1 METNHKPNKKWRVY
15 LILLAL
21 LCAIILFVVQMKK
34 SASKKVLDDVEIEV
48 EIIQK
53 DSTLNSAIKDSVNGK
68 NVNDTVII
76 NSNENLVPPSLQNNS
91 KVASQTKN
99 QTEKNITKPTEKT
112 PESTKSDLKK
122 LAIKEINLK
131 LLKSANK
138 PHSNYPF
145 YNGGDEVLKGELYYL
160 LKDNIVEQ
168 TVDKSITTIDF
179 SFTITEDKNISEFV
193 FKTDVSR
200 EIQKKIIKELGNL
213 NDWNTQH
220 FKGNLVYA
228 VELILL

>member
-21 LCAIILFVVQMKK
+21 LCAIILFIIQIKK
-34 SASKKVLDDVEIEV
+34 TPQKNVANDVEIEV
-48 EIIQK
+48 EILQQ
-53 DSTLNSAIKDSVNGK
+53 DSILDIEFKDSVNGNK
-68 NVNDTVII
+68 VKDTIII
-76 NSNENLVPPSLQNNS
+76 NSNENMVPPSLQNNS
-91 KVASQTKN
+91 KAASQTKN
-99 QTEKNITKPTEKT
+99 QTEKNNTKPTEKT
-112 PESTKSDLKK
+112 TQSTKSDLKK
-122 LAIKEINLK
+122 LEIKEINLK
-131 LLKSANK
+131 LIKSANK

-220 FKGNLVYA
+220 FKGNLVYT

>member
-1 METNHKPNKKWRVY
+1 MVTCQDVT
-15 LILLAL
+15 LI
-21 LCAIILFVVQMKK
+21 KK
-34 SASKKVLDDVEIEV
+34 SFIFEKMSVFKVPQEI
-48 EIIQK
+48 
-53 DSTLNSAIKDSVNGK
+53 
-68 NVNDTVII
+68 
-76 NSNENLVPPSLQNNS
+76 
-91 KVASQTKN
+91 
-99 QTEKNITKPTEKT
+99 
-112 PESTKSDLKK
+112 TKSDLKK

>member
-34 SASKKVLDDVEIEV
+34 SASKKVLEDVEIEV
-48 EIIQK
+48 EIIQN
-53 DSTLNSAIKDSVNGK
+53 DSNINTAPKDSVKGK
-68 NVNDTVII
+68 DVNDSLII
-76 NSNENLVPPSLQNNS
+76 NSNENIVPPSLQNNS
-91 KVASQTKN
+91 KVTSYTTN
-99 QTEKNITKPTEKT
+99 LPEKNSTKQIEKII
-112 PESTKSDLKK
+112 ESTKPNMKK

-131 LLKSANK
+131 LIKSANK

-179 SFTITEDKNISEFV
+179 SFTITEDKNISEFI
-193 FKTDVSR
+193 FKTDVSK

-213 NDWNTQH
+213 NDWNTQY

>member
-1 METNHKPNKKWRVY
+1 M
-15 LILLAL
+15 
-21 LCAIILFVVQMKK
+21 
-34 SASKKVLDDVEIEV
+34 
-48 EIIQK
+48 
-53 DSTLNSAIKDSVNGK
+53 
-68 NVNDTVII
+68 
-76 NSNENLVPPSLQNNS
+76 
-91 KVASQTKN
+91 
-99 QTEKNITKPTEKT
+99 
-112 PESTKSDLKK
+112 
-122 LAIKEINLK
+122 
-131 LLKSANK
+131 LKSANK